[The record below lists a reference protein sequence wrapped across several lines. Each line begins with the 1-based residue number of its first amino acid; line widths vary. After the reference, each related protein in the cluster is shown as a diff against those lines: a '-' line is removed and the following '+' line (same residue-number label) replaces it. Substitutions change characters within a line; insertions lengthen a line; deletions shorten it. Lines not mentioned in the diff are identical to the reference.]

1 MSRKNVLNTVTN
13 LGTIVSNMGTT
24 SASITLSSALFGK
37 VRRSILVLFFTR
49 VDEAFYLR
57 QIARTT
63 GVGLGAVQREVQ
75 QLSSVG
81 ILGRRVQGRQVYYQ
95 ANVACPIFS
104 ELKSLIVKTAGIG
117 EVLRSAL
124 APVSDR
130 VDAAF
135 IYGSVATGTEVRAS
149 DIDLLVVGDVTF
161 GDIVTALGPAQEAL
175 GREVNP
181 TVYPRAEFKKKAEAG
196 QHFLRSVLK
205 GQKIFLVGNEGE
217 LKRLAGK
224 RLAD

>member
-1 MSRKNVLNTVTN
+1 MS
-13 LGTIVSNMGTT
+13 TT
-24 SASITLSSALFGK
+24 SASVTLSSALFGK
-37 VRRSILVLFFTR
+37 VRRSILVLFYTR

-63 GVGLGAVQREVQ
+63 GVGLGAVQREVR
-75 QLSSVG
+75 QLTGVG
-81 ILGRRVQGRQVYYQ
+81 ILARQVRGRQVYYQ

-104 ELKSLIVKTAGIG
+104 ELKSLVVKTAGIG

-124 APVSDR
+124 APVSGR
-130 VDAAF
+130 IDAAF
-135 IYGSVATGTEVRAS
+135 IYGSVARGTEVRAS

-161 GDIVTALGPAQEAL
+161 GDIVSALGPAQETL

-181 TVYPRAEFKKKAEAG
+181 TVYPKAEFKEKSKAG
-196 QHFLRSVLK
+196 QHFLPSILK

-217 LKRLAGK
+217 LKKLAGK